1 MNTDVRRIY
10 AAQALRAFAY
20 GLGAVLL
27 GVSLDEQDWSGTQVG
42 LLLTSV
48 VAGAAILSVFIGRYG
63 DRVGRRRLYGTLFIG
78 LAITGIAFAFVDQL
92 WLLCIVALTGTMSTD
107 VVESGPFTSLEQAM
121 LPSGLDAQERIRVF
135 GRYNAIAA
143 IAGSLGALA
152 AGGPE
157 LLRQFWPDLAADQ
170 RFFLVF
176 VPASLA
182 GAYVASLLSPRVE
195 PKPVTGERIP
205 LTRSRKAV
213 VGLAGLFGLD
223 AFAGGFIV
231 QSFIVYWFS
240 VEYDVSPDVL
250 ALVFFFLGLL
260 QAASFIAAS
269 RLAQRF
275 GLLNTMV
282 FTHLPSNVLLML
294 IPLAPNLAI
303 ASTLLLAR
311 AAISQMDVPTRQAYV
326 IALVEPD
333 ERTAAAAYTNT
344 ARYVVRPVGPLLAGS
359 VQGLASGLPFFL
371 GGGIKCVYDIILW
384 LWFRRVPLPA
394 ESPSVTR

>member
-10 AAQALRAFAY
+10 AAQGLRALAY

-27 GVSLDEQDWSGTQVG
+27 GVSLDEQGWSGTQVG

-48 VAGAAILSVFIGRYG
+48 VAGGAILSVFIGRFG
-63 DRVGRRRLYGTLFIG
+63 DGIGRRRLYGALYIG
-78 LAITGIAFAFVDQL
+78 LAVTGVALAFIDEL
-92 WLLCIVALTGTMSTD
+92 WLLCIVALMGTMSTD

-121 LPSGLDAQERIRVF
+121 LPSGLDAEERIRVF

-157 LLRQFWPDLAADQ
+157 LLRQYWPELASDQ

-182 GAYVASLLSPRVE
+182 GAYFASLLSARVE
-195 PKPVTGERIP
+195 PGRVTGERMP
-205 LTRSRKAV
+205 LTKSRKAV

-231 QSFIVYWFS
+231 QSFIAYWFS
-240 VEYDVSPDVL
+240 REYDISPDVL

-294 IPLAPNLAI
+294 IPLAPNLAV
-303 ASTLLLAR
+303 ASLLLLAR

-344 ARYVVRPVGPLLAGS
+344 ARYVVRPFGPLLAGS
-359 VQGLASGLPFFL
+359 LQGVASGMPFFL
-371 GGGIKCVYDIILW
+371 GGGIKCVYDIVLW
-384 LWFRRVPLPA
+384 MWFRRVPLPEDERSTA
-394 ESPSVTR
+394 R

>member
-10 AAQALRAFAY
+10 AAQGLRALAY

-27 GVSLDEQDWSGTQVG
+27 GVSLDEQGWSGTQVG

-48 VAGAAILSVFIGRYG
+48 VAGGAILSVFIGRFG
-63 DRVGRRRLYGTLFIG
+63 DGIGRRRVYSVLYIG
-78 LAITGIAFAFVDQL
+78 LATTGVAFAFVDQL
-92 WLLCIVALTGTMSTD
+92 WLLCIVALMGTMSTD

-121 LPSGLDAQERIRVF
+121 LPSGLDAEERIRVF

-157 LLRQFWPDLAADQ
+157 LLRQYWPELASDQ

-182 GAYVASLLSPRVE
+182 GAYFASLLSARVE
-195 PKPVTGERIP
+195 PGRVTGERMP
-205 LTRSRKAV
+205 LTKSRKAV

-231 QSFIVYWFS
+231 QSFIAYWFS
-240 VEYDVSPDVL
+240 REYDISPDVL

-294 IPLAPNLAI
+294 IPLAPNLAV
-303 ASTLLLAR
+303 ASLLLLAR

-344 ARYVVRPVGPLLAGS
+344 ARYVVRPFGPLLAGS
-359 VQGLASGLPFFL
+359 LQGVASGMPFFL
-371 GGGIKCVYDIILW
+371 GGGIKCVYDIVLW
-384 LWFRRVPLPA
+384 MWFRRVPLPEDERSTA
-394 ESPSVTR
+394 R